1 MGRID
6 CKSLSYKTPMWQG
19 EYSCTFGTGEWH
31 VLCGGSG
38 AGKST
43 LLHLMLGLTEPTSG
57 DIVQDGVSLAA
68 LPPHKRQMSFMSQL
82 NALFPGI
89 TVEDNLMLA
98 LHDSSFDIE
107 AKKKKI
113 GEMADHLRIRS
124 ELLERLP
131 SKLSGGELSRCN
143 LARALLRPCRWLLLD
158 EPFAAVD
165 RPTRLSILGWLREW
179 QKNSG
184 SGVILVSHDL
194 DDVFTVAS
202 HVTVVENGKV
212 IENTPIS
219 TSINRPS
226 HTATAQLLRAG
237 IVLQNVHGH
246 CFVSARNIQLSRSQ
260 VPCPDEFIQSV
271 VLQNPQVTEV
281 GGILRIIDLATASDL
296 SLPANGTFQGSLWFD
311 QREMLALRDS

>member
-6 CKSLSYKTPMWQG
+6 CKSLSYKTPLWQG

-98 LHDSSFDIE
+98 LYDSSFDFE
-107 AKKKKI
+107 TKKKKI

-165 RPTRLSILGWLREW
+165 DLLRLRLQEDVRRLYE
-179 QKNSG
+179 QKNLTT
-184 SGVILVSHDL
+184 ILVTHNLHEAVFMSDRVVVL
-194 DDVFTVAS
+194 GGSPSRVVDAFTVSGPRERTAEFRQS
-202 HVTVVENGKV
+202 SAFFDDLRLVTAALFRTPVSGKEVE
-212 IENTPIS
+212 
-219 TSINRPS
+219 
-226 HTATAQLLRAG
+226 HA
-237 IVLQNVHGH
+237 
-246 CFVSARNIQLSRSQ
+246 
-260 VPCPDEFIQSV
+260 
-271 VLQNPQVTEV
+271 
-281 GGILRIIDLATASDL
+281 
-296 SLPANGTFQGSLWFD
+296 
-311 QREMLALRDS
+311 